1 MKRQTVSPAA
11 LRAMAVKNTKASARL
26 EGREVPEGHVRSQA
40 VEQYIAEHTSKT
52 AGGCTSRLGP
62 APDTE
67 AAEAFHP
74 QTDSG
79 AGELLNILASDLA
92 TVGRQLT
99 DHQGRPGTV
108 ARRPGGKLI
117 RSSSGI
123 GADGF
128 EHLDGSTP
136 FGHDVGETHAVA
148 NGRSIHP
155 YVREMVLLVCVARKG
170 NQPCR
175 GKDAAQHFQGR
186 GMEPLPGHVA
196 MLSLPRE
203 GVGS

>member
-62 APDTE
+62 VPDTE

-79 AGELLNILASDLA
+79 STSKLCCESICKAERTDRLSPTSCSPRSPLVSSASWNENPIPENFSSMSNRYGVL
-92 TVGRQLT
+92 RSRL
-99 DHQGRPGTV
+99 HI
-108 ARRPGGKLI
+108 RRGG
-117 RSSSGI
+117 
-123 GADGF
+123 
-128 EHLDGSTP
+128 P
-136 FGHDVGETHAVA
+136 
-148 NGRSIHP
+148 
-155 YVREMVLLVCVARKG
+155 
-170 NQPCR
+170 
-175 GKDAAQHFQGR
+175 
-186 GMEPLPGHVA
+186 
-196 MLSLPRE
+196 
-203 GVGS
+203 